1 MTMRF
6 ACRRRLSTT
15 CFHILFVTFLMA
27 TFLPLGWG
35 SEETT
40 SEEITEESDD
50 KLLENLALFA
60 EVLAYVQQKHL
71 DNPDSKELIEGAIK
85 GTLRALDPYSQFIPD
100 YLEFRTQNR
109 GNYGGLGMSI
119 GIREDMLTVITPF
132 KDFPAALAGVLN
144 GDIISHIEG
153 ESTAVM
159 TLDEAVDQ
167 LRGEPGTSVSIT
179 IIRAK
184 ENRPI
189 EVTITREV
197 IRIPSVEKEIIGNKV
212 GYIKINSFLYTTA
225 NDVDNAFV
233 DFTAHDI
240 RGVILDV
247 RSNPGGLLTSAVDI
261 ASDFLKPGQL
271 VVYSQGTAPRENFK
285 AKGKPRENFPLIVL
299 VNGGSAS
306 ASEIVAGAIKDH
318 GRGLVMGSKT
328 FGKASVQRV
337 FPLGDSNAAVKLTVA
352 RYYTPKG
359 TDIDKIG
366 IMPDV
371 ESAGFSRS
379 EQQMQSKLR
388 NHEKLKTF
396 VEENGD
402 DVLAQLEAAERA
414 SRDDRHAVK
423 LLRQYQRLADALT
436 EEQIVLSDIGIKYA
450 IARITKNPHDELEQ
464 DPQIVAAMEQLK
476 VLELF
481 GQQN

>member
-1 MTMRF
+1 MTMCL

-15 CFHILFVTFLMA
+15 CFHILFITCLMA

-40 SEEITEESDD
+40 EKSDD
-50 KLLENLALFA
+50 KLLEHLALFA
-60 EVLAYVQQKHL
+60 EVLAYAQQEHL
-71 DNPDSKELIEGAIK
+71 DNPDAKELIEGAIE

-100 YLEFRTQNR
+100 YLEFSTQNQ
-109 GNYGGLGMSI
+109 GNYGGLGMTI

-132 KDFPAALAGVLN
+132 KGAPAALAGVLN

-159 TLDEAVDQ
+159 SLQEAVDQ
-167 LRGEPGTSVSIT
+167 LRGEPGTPVSIT

-184 ENRPI
+184 ESRPI

-197 IRIPSVEKEIIGNKV
+197 IRIPSVEKEIIGDNI
-212 GYIKINSFLYTTA
+212 GYIKINNFLQTTA
-225 NDVDNAFV
+225 NDVDNAIV
-233 DFTAHDI
+233 DFIAHNI
-240 RGVILDV
+240 RGIILDL

-271 VVYSQGTAPRENFK
+271 VVYSQGLETREPFK
-285 AKGKPRENFPLIVL
+285 AKGPPRENFPLIVL

-318 GRGLVMGSKT
+318 GRGLVMGDKT

-337 FPLGDSNAAVKLTVA
+337 FRLSNSKAAVKLTVA
-352 RYYTPKG
+352 RYYTPNG

-366 IMPDV
+366 ILPDV
-371 ESAGFSRS
+371 ESAAFSRS
-379 EQQMQSKLR
+379 EQQMQLKLR

-414 SRDDRHAVK
+414 SRDDRHAAK
-423 LLRQYQRLADALT
+423 LLRGYQRLADALT

-450 IARITKNPHDELEQ
+450 IAQITKNPRDELEQ

-481 GQQN
+481 GLRN

>member
-1 MTMRF
+1 MTMCL
-6 ACRRRLSTT
+6 ACHRRLSTT
-15 CFHILFVTFLMA
+15 CFHILFVTFLMV

-35 SEETT
+35 SGETT
-40 SEEITEESDD
+40 KESDVT
-50 KLLENLALFA
+50 LLENLALFA
-60 EVLAYVQQKHL
+60 ETLAYVQQEHL
-71 DNPDSKELIEGAIK
+71 DNPEAKELIEGAIK
-85 GTLRALDPYSQFIPD
+85 GALRALDPYSQFIPD

-109 GNYGGLGMSI
+109 GNYGGLGMFI

-132 KDFPAALAGVLN
+132 KGAPAALAGVLN

-167 LRGEPGTSVSIT
+167 LRGEPGTPVSIT
-179 IIRAK
+179 LIRAN
-184 ENRPI
+184 ESRPL

-212 GYIKINSFLYTTA
+212 GYIKINQFLHTTA

-233 DFTAHDI
+233 DFNAHNI
-240 RGVILDV
+240 RGIILDL

-271 VVYSQGTAPRENFK
+271 VVYSQGTKPREDFH
-285 AKGKPRENFPLIVL
+285 AKGTPRENFPLIVL

-318 GRGLVMGSKT
+318 RRGLVMGSKT
-328 FGKASVQRV
+328 FGKASVQRI
-337 FPLGDSNAAVKLTVA
+337 FPLGESNTAVKLTVA
-352 RYYTPKG
+352 RYYTPNG

-371 ESAGFSRS
+371 ESASFSRS
-379 EQQMQSKLR
+379 ELQMQLKLR

-402 DVLAQLEAAERA
+402 EVLAQLEAAARA
-414 SRDDRHAVK
+414 PKDDRHAAK
-423 LLRQYQRLADALT
+423 LQRSYQRLGDALT

-450 IARITKNPHDELEQ
+450 IAQITEDPRDELEQ

-481 GQQN
+481 EQQN